1 MKKDTRKGKVGY
13 TTGVFDMFHI
23 GHLHI
28 LKNAKA
34 QCDYLIVGVSSDE
47 LVQQYKN
54 KTSIIPYANRKEIIE
69 SIKYVD
75 EVVVQSDR
83 DKTKACKE
91 LGFDVMFVGDDW
103 KNSELFNKLEIE
115 LKECGAEIVYFPYT
129 KEVSSTNF
137 RNVLQELYDK
147 ENFGA

>member
-1 MKKDTRKGKVGY
+1 MKKTLRKDRVGY

-28 LKNAKA
+28 LMNAKSK
-34 QCDYLIVGVSSDE
+34 CDYLIIGVSSDE
-47 LVQQYKN
+47 LVKKYKN

-75 EVVVQSDR
+75 EVVMQSDR

-115 LKECGAEIVYFPYT
+115 FKECGSEITYFPYT

-137 RNVLQELYDK
+137 REVLQELYDK